1 MANDVV
7 DITDNDDTEQARQRI
22 DAASGS
28 CPKPLKKYGD
38 KLPLLSNFLSY
49 LGRVNGGLAVDGLVE
64 VESQSDYAGRRHS
77 TCLRVRVKN
86 RWTRRRRMFVMGSR
100 QVRQPVSEPIRD
112 PVSARVPALDQ

>member
-1 MANDVV
+1 MMSLTSQIMMTLSNQYSVLMPQVV
-7 DITDNDDTEQARQRI
+7 HVQ
-22 DAASGS
+22 S
-28 CPKPLKKYGD
+28 PPKKYGD

-49 LGRVNGGLAVDGLVE
+49 LGRVNGGLAVDSLVE

-86 RWTRRRRMFVMGSR
+86 RWTRRRMFVMVSR